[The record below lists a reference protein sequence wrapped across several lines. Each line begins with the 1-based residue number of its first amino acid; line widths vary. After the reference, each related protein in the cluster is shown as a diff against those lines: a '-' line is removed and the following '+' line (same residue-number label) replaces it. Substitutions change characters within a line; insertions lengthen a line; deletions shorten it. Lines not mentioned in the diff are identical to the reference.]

1 VPTTH
6 FGALAAVVGM
16 LGAVGLLVLLV
27 VEVRPAEA
35 TFPGKIGKIAYSRYD
50 GHDYEIYTI
59 YPGGGGRV
67 QLTDNNTRDETPSYS
82 PNGKKIAY
90 VGHERG
96 HDREIYTRDATPGGG
111 RFQVTHNQMRD
122 ADPSWSP
129 DGKRIAYTCSD
140 GDREICTV
148 GSGGGGRLQLIRNKT
163 LDEAPSWS
171 PDGKRIAYSG
181 FAGSPG
187 TPPRASDLEIFT
199 IGADGGKRFQVTHLN
214 GPWASYV
221 NPDFSPDGKKIA
233 YVKCQFTPGGSEC
246 RGIYTSDATGG
257 GKSVAIKGTFN
268 KGAGAWEVSY
278 SPNGKKIAY
287 GTYWQYKTWWQSGL
301 FTINVGGGGR
311 VKVTKGGAAPS
322 WGSRP

>member
-1 VPTTH
+1 LGKGAGKKQMTRTTH
-6 FGALAAVVGM
+6 FGALAAVAGATLV
-16 LGAVGLLVLLV
+16 AVGLLVMLVV

-35 TFPGKIGKIAYSRYD
+35 AFPGKNGRIAYSRYD

-90 VGHERG
+90 VGH
-96 HDREIYTRDATPGGG
+96 DREIYTRDATNGGG

-122 ADPSWSP
+122 EVPSWSP
-129 DGKRIAYTCSD
+129 DGKRIAY
-140 GDREICTV
+140 
-148 GSGGGGRLQLIRNKT
+148 
-163 LDEAPSWS
+163 
-171 PDGKRIAYSG
+171 YSG

-214 GPWASYV
+214 DPWYSYV

-233 YVKCQFTPGGSEC
+233 YVKCQFTPSGSQC
-246 RGIYTSDATGG
+246 RGIHTSDATGG

-311 VKVTKGGAAPS
+311 VKVTNGGGAPS
-322 WGSRP
+322 WGRRP